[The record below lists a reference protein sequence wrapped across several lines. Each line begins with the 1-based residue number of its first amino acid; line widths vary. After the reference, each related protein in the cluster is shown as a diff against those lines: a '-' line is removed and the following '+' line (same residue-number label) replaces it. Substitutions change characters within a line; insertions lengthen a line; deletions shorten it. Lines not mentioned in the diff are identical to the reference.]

1 MTINASY
8 LLPVKTASCSVMGDY
23 ALKYKMTVPYSKAKK
38 GDIVLYDF
46 NHNGTSDHTGIVY
59 KVKGGKIYVI
69 EGNTSKGNN
78 CNGGMVMKR
87 CRAKKDVNYIVR
99 PKYTKKVTAD
109 MIVSTALSQVGVKE
123 SPKNSNNVKYNTWY
137 YGKPVHGSKYP
148 WCMVFVEWCFY
159 HVKEPKKADSTKK
172 KPSSAKTSTATKK
185 PAKSAE
191 KALKPQTNAEKILKK
206 AKELAWAYGTA
217 AKKYDYK
224 TGSPKKV
231 CKAAMKKYGWA
242 DSRAEMSDCGNFVST
257 VVRESGVDKKFKALH
272 GAKTPFP
279 KTEKKFKIVHKGE
292 IPKGVLKAGDIIRYK
307 KKNGH
312 QHAMLYMGDGKICE
326 ASHHSRFGVILKND
340 GKYNKVSKKNTI
352 QVLRAK
358 E

>member
-46 NHNGTSDHTGIVY
+46 NHNGTSDHTGIIY
-59 KVKGGKIYVI
+59 KVKGKYIYIV

-109 MIVSTALSQVGVKE
+109 MIVATALAEVGTKE

-137 YGKPVHGSKYP
+137 YGHHVHGDKYP
-148 WCMVFVEWCFY
+148 WCMVFVQWCFA
-159 HVKEPKKADSTKK
+159 HVKEAKKKAVKK
-172 KPSSAKTSTATKK
+172 ETVTKK
-185 PAKSAE
+185 PAATSKE
-191 KALKPQTNAEKILKK
+191 KKQAKTSVKKTNAQKLLDEMKV
-206 AKELAWAYGTA
+206 LAWAYGTA
-217 AKKYDYK
+217 KKKYAYK

-231 CKAAMKKYGWA
+231 CKAAMKDYGWA
-242 DSRAEMSDCGNFVST
+242 DNKAEMSDCGNFVST
-257 VVRESGVDKKFKALH
+257 VVRKSGVDKSFKALH
-272 GAKTPFP
+272 GVKTPFP
-279 KTEKKFKIVHKGE
+279 KTEKAFNIVLKGKE
-292 IPKGVLKAGDIIRYK
+292 IPKGFLKAGDIIRYK
-307 KKNGH
+307 KKNGK
-312 QHAMLYMGDGKICE
+312 QHAMFYFGDGKVCE
-326 ASHHSRFGVILKND
+326 ASHHNIFGVIRKD
-340 GKYNKVSKKNTI
+340 EKRYNTKSKHSTI